1 LKKCDEGVIILL
13 IPHHHRGGVVSIN
26 EIIDGGCMVSH
37 KNDAEAL
44 NYLKTARGQIDGILK
59 MIDDQRYCID
69 ISKQIFAVQS
79 LLKKA
84 NMKILKDHMHSCVAS
99 AVSDGS
105 GDEKIEEII
114 YILEKFIDRS

>member
-1 LKKCDEGVIILL
+1 
-13 IPHHHRGGVVSIN
+13 
-26 EIIDGGCMVSH
+26 MVSH
-37 KNDAEAL
+37 KNDAETL
-44 NYLKTARGQIDGILK
+44 NCLKTARGQIDGILK
-59 MIDDQRYCID
+59 MIDDERYCID

-99 AVSDGS
+99 AVNDGS

-114 YILEKFIDRS
+114 YILERFIDRS

>member
-1 LKKCDEGVIILL
+1 
-13 IPHHHRGGVVSIN
+13 
-26 EIIDGGCMVSH
+26 MVSH
-37 KNDAEAL
+37 KNDDEIL
-44 NYLKTARGQIDGILK
+44 NCLKTARGQIDGILK
-59 MIDDQRYCID
+59 MIEDERYCID

-105 GDEKIEEII
+105 GDEKIGEII
-114 YILEKFIDRS
+114 YILEKYIDRS

>member
-1 LKKCDEGVIILL
+1 
-13 IPHHHRGGVVSIN
+13 
-26 EIIDGGCMVSH
+26 MVSH
-37 KNDAEAL
+37 KDDDEVVNT
-44 NYLKTARGQIDGILK
+44 LKTARGQIDGILK
-59 MIDDQRYCID
+59 MIDDERYCID

-79 LLKKA
+79 LMKKA

-114 YILEKFIDRS
+114 YILEKYIDKA

>member
-1 LKKCDEGVIILL
+1 
-13 IPHHHRGGVVSIN
+13 
-26 EIIDGGCMVSH
+26 MASH

-44 NYLKTARGQIDGILK
+44 SYLKTARGQIDGILK
-59 MIDDQRYCID
+59 MIDDDRCCID

-99 AVSDGS
+99 AVSGGG

>member
-1 LKKCDEGVIILL
+1 
-13 IPHHHRGGVVSIN
+13 
-26 EIIDGGCMVSH
+26 
-37 KNDAEAL
+37 
-44 NYLKTARGQIDGILK
+44 LK

-84 NMKILKDHMHSCVAS
+84 NMKILKDHMHYCVAS

>member
-1 LKKCDEGVIILL
+1 
-13 IPHHHRGGVVSIN
+13 
-26 EIIDGGCMVSH
+26 MVSH
-37 KNDAEAL
+37 KDDAEVL
-44 NYLKTARGQIDGILK
+44 NCLKTARGQIDGIIK
-59 MIDDQRYCID
+59 MISEERYCID

-105 GDEKIEEII
+105 GSEKIEEII
-114 YILEKFIDRS
+114 YILEKYIDRQ